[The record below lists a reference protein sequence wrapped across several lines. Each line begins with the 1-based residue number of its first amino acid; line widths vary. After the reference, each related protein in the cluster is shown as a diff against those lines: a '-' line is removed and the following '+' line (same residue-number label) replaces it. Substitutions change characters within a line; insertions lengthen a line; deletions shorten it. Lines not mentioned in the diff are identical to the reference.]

1 MRFGRPRFQ
10 DVAAAPV
17 ELQAERLYVLLVFRG
32 VPTIHVV
39 SHRGRVVGLYSQ
51 RSRALAAELNRD
63 GATFS
68 VAFVESASAA
78 YSAPS
83 VAWRD
88 LVALACCL

>member
-10 DVAAAPV
+10 DVAAAPF

-51 RSRALAAELNRD
+51 RSRALAAERNRD
-63 GATFS
+63 GTFS
-68 VAFVESASAA
+68 VAFVESPTAA